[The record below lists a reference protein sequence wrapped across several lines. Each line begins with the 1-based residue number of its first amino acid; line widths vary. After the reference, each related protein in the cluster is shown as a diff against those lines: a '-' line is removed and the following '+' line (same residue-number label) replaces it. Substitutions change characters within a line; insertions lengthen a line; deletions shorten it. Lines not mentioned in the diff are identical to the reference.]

1 MQSYSREN
9 QRKPN
14 QSGTNVKTH
23 QKIKPNDLT
32 EALHEPQTPNKS
44 FICCDEGLTVEKSA
58 SKTLYGGECTLLT
71 QLIKPNYLVIPHRR
85 SNTASSESDP
95 ICEILC
101 RNPRRQS
108 DVTSLI
114 TALDT
119 TLKMSNAGADR
130 DSPDVDAVLETPE
143 EEEPLDVPFGKKET
157 SLYFLS

>member
-1 MQSYSREN
+1 MIPTDAATQF
-9 QRKPN
+9 P
-14 QSGTNVKTH
+14 
-23 QKIKPNDLT
+23 QKVT
-32 EALHEPQTPNKS
+32 
-44 FICCDEGLTVEKSA
+44 
-58 SKTLYGGECTLLT
+58 
-71 QLIKPNYLVIPHRR
+71 
-85 SNTASSESDP
+85 P

-157 SLYFLS
+157 SLYFQS

>member
-1 MQSYSREN
+1 M
-9 QRKPN
+9 
-14 QSGTNVKTH
+14 
-23 QKIKPNDLT
+23 
-32 EALHEPQTPNKS
+32 
-44 FICCDEGLTVEKSA
+44 
-58 SKTLYGGECTLLT
+58 
-71 QLIKPNYLVIPHRR
+71 IPRRR
-85 SNTASSESDP
+85 SNTVPSESDP

-157 SLYFLS
+157 SLYFQR